1 MNKDGYNS
9 TQQLML
15 LLLVKIGSVTNPMMQ
30 LHTTRLVLQLAAT
43 PHHRISAA
51 THCNY
56 YIATPCY
63 MIVIAMRYNSYVVTP
78 CYTIHA
84 GILMLILNMLIPNP
98 FHIAHED

>member
-1 MNKDGYNS
+1 MNKDVYNS

-15 LLLVKIGSVTNPMMQ
+15 LLLVKIGSATNTMMQ

-43 PHHRISAA
+43 PCYRIGAT

-63 MIVIAMRYNSYVVTP
+63 MIVVATRYNSYVVTP
-78 CYTIHA
+78 HYTIHV
-84 GILMLILNMLIPNP
+84 GILMLILNMLIPNSV
-98 FHIAHED
+98 HVAHED